1 MNTSLRE
8 CKTVT
13 QRRTELQNQS
23 GILLDAIGANEL
35 SGTQASQRN
44 CENMIGTTTV
54 PLGFAGPLS
63 IEIIGDPFYGKKTM
77 YLPLATTEGALVASI
92 NRGCK
97 ACTETNTPVRVI
109 VKEYGATRGP
119 VFYVRTMEEGL
130 KLDSYIKNHWE
141 TLVSIAHGT
150 SSHISLTSFS
160 LDGAGPY
167 RYVRFVFT
175 TGNAMG
181 LNMVTL
187 ATEVIIK
194 HIKENTG
201 ISPISLSG
209 NYCVDKKA
217 SWMNMLM
224 GRGRPVRAE
233 ITLSS
238 QVIHDVLKTNAHALF
253 DVWMAKCMMGSV
265 MSGSLGWNA
274 QAANVLAA
282 LFLATGQDLAHIVE
296 GSQAVTTTNIV
307 PGFNGEDDAL
317 TIGVY
322 LPDCM
327 VGTVGGGTALSAQ
340 KEALTLLGVADG
352 NDPESALW
360 LSAIMGAAVLA
371 GELSLL
377 ASLAQGTLAGAHARL
392 ARGKNI

>member
-8 CKTVT
+8 YKTVS
-13 QRRTELQNQS
+13 QRRMALQTQS
-23 GILLDAIGANEL
+23 GIALDAIGINEL
-35 SGTQASQRN
+35 SGTQAPERN
-44 CENMIGTTTV
+44 CENMIGTTAV
-54 PLGFAGPLS
+54 PLGVAGPLS
-63 IEIIGDPFYGKKTM
+63 IEVIGESLHGTKTI
-77 YLPLATTEGALVASI
+77 YLPLATTEGALVASM

-97 ACTETNTPVRVI
+97 ACTDTNTPVRVV

-119 VFYVRTMEEGL
+119 VFYVRSLEEGG
-130 KLDSYIKNHWE
+130 KLESYIKGHWE
-141 TLVSIAHGT
+141 TLVSVARRT

-167 RYVRFVFT
+167 RFVRFVFT

-187 ATEVIIK
+187 ATDAVINQI
-194 HIKENTG
+194 EQETG
-201 ISPISLSG
+201 IAPIALSG

-233 ITLSS
+233 ITLPPEILHS
-238 QVIHDVLKTNAHALF
+238 VLKTNAQAIY
-253 DVWMAKCMMGSV
+253 DVWMAKCMMGSI

-274 QAANVLAA
+274 QAANVLSA
-282 LFLATGQDLAHIVE
+282 LFVATGQDPAHIVE
-296 GSQAVTTTNIV
+296 GSQAITTTNIV

-327 VGTVGGGTALSAQ
+327 VGTVGGGTSLPAQ
-340 KEALTLLGVADG
+340 KEALALLGVADG

-360 LSAIMGAAVLA
+360 LSAIVGAAVLA

>member
-8 CKTVT
+8 YKTVS
-13 QRRTELQNQS
+13 QRRTALQNQS
-23 GILLDAIGANEL
+23 GVMLDAIGINEL
-35 SGTQASQRN
+35 SGTQAPERN
-44 CENMIGTTTV
+44 CENMIGTTAV
-54 PLGFAGPLS
+54 PLGVAGPLS
-63 IEIIGDPFYGKKTM
+63 IEAIGESCKGIKTL

-97 ACTETNTPVRVI
+97 ACTETTTPIRVY

-119 VFYVRTMEEGL
+119 VFYVRTLEEGIRL
-130 KLDSYIKNHWE
+130 ESYIKTHWE
-141 TLVSIAHGT
+141 ALVRSARST

-187 ATEVIIK
+187 ATEAVIKQI
-194 HIKENTG
+194 EQETG
-201 ISPISLSG
+201 IVPIALSG

-233 ITLSS
+233 ITIPSE
-238 QVIHDVLKTNAHALF
+238 VLKTVLKTSARSIY
-253 DVWMAKCMMGSV
+253 DVWMAKCMMGSI

-282 LFLATGQDLAHIVE
+282 LFLATGQDLAHTVE
-296 GSQAVTTTNIV
+296 GSQAITTTQII
-307 PGFNGEDDAL
+307 PGNNGEGDAL

-327 VGTVGGGTALSAQ
+327 VGTVGGGTALPTQ
-340 KEALTLLGVADG
+340 KEALALLGVDDG
-352 NDPESALW
+352 HGPESALW
-360 LSAIMGAAVLA
+360 LSAIVGAAVLT